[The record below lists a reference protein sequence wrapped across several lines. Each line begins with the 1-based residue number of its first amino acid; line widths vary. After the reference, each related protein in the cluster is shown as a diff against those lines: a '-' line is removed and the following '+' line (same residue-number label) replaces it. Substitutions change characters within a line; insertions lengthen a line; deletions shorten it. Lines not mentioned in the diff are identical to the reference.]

1 MEAVRLEVDFPKD
14 VFFSF
19 KKSKKEVERELRQA
33 CALELLRERKLSFG
47 KAAELAGI
55 PLSDFM
61 DITRENKIPL
71 REYSEEELKEISL
84 NADELAKELQK

>member
-1 MEAVRLEVDFPKD
+1 METVKLEVEFPKD

-19 KKSKKEVERELRQA
+19 KKSKEEVEQELRQA

-47 KAAELAGI
+47 KAAELAGMCI
-55 PLSDFM
+55 ADFM

-71 REYSEEELKEISL
+71 REYSDEELKEVSQ
-84 NADELAKELQK
+84 NAEELAKELQK